1 MLKEFKEFA
10 LKGNVVDMAVGI
22 IIGGAF
28 GTVVNTLVSDMLMP
42 PIGLLLQGVDFSN
55 LFIVIREGVKS
66 SPPYATLAEAR
77 GAGAVTLNYGLF
89 LNSIIGFLIVSF
101 SVWLVVRS
109 INRLRS
115 GQKEAVE
122 APAEPKRECPFCC
135 TAVPARAV
143 RCPACTSQLS
153 S

>member
-1 MLKEFKEFA
+1 MLKEFREFA

-28 GTVVNTLVSDMLMP
+28 GAVVNTLVSDMLMP

-55 LFIVIREGVKS
+55 LFIVIRQGAKS
-66 SPPYATLAEAR
+66 ALPYATLAEAR
-77 GAGAVTLNYGLF
+77 GAGAVTINYGLF
-89 LNSIIGFLIVSF
+89 LNAVIGFLIVTF

-115 GQKEAVE
+115 MPKASV
-122 APAEPKRECPFCC
+122 APPAEPQKECPFCC

-143 RCPACTSQLS
+143 RCPACTSQLES
-153 S
+153 